1 MMKKGYLGLLT
12 AFILI
17 FLTACGSNSNEADSS
32 SNKKADPQ
40 ATSEKAALTLTDM
53 AGREVSF
60 KEQPKRIVALTNSDM
75 NIIYALGGT
84 VVGRQTQDASGVD
97 PKEAES
103 ATEVGNTH
111 DLNLEKIAS
120 VTPDVVVASSEQNQ
134 KDVPA
139 LEGIGT
145 QVVLTGANS
154 IDDIKKQVATL
165 GELLGKQTAATE
177 LTDSITAKEQ
187 QIASQQKDKK
197 VRSLLILGAPGSNY
211 AALPTSLS
219 GDILEKAG
227 GVNIAADFKGV
238 ENFPQ
243 YAALNIE
250 KIVQADPEI
259 IFLMIHGGDEKET
272 EAALRKEMKQNDA
285 WNSTTAVKND
295 RIVVLPAELF
305 GTNPGVRIDEAL
317 TYMADQIN
325 QVDNG

>member
-1 MMKKGYLGLLT
+1 MKKGYFSLFIAL
-12 AFILI
+12 ILI
-17 FLTACGSNSNEADSS
+17 LLTACGSNEADNS
-32 SNKKADPQ
+32 SNKQ
-40 ATSEKAALTLTDM
+40 AAGQQVETQKAALTLTDM

-60 KEQPKRIVALTNSDM
+60 EEKPERIVALTNSDM

-154 IDDIKKQVATL
+154 IDEIKKQISTL
-165 GELLGKQTAATE
+165 GKLLDKTDAAAKQI
-177 LTDSITAKEQ
+177 DSITAKEQ
-187 QIASQQKDKK
+187 EITTQQKDKK

-227 GVNIAADFKGV
+227 GVNVAEDFKGV

-250 KIVQADPEI
+250 KIVEADPEV

-272 EAALRKEMKQNDA
+272 ETALRKEMKQNDA

-295 RIVVLPAELF
+295 RIVVLPADLF
-305 GTNPGVRIDEAL
+305 GTNPGIRIDEAL

-325 QVDNG
+325 QVAD